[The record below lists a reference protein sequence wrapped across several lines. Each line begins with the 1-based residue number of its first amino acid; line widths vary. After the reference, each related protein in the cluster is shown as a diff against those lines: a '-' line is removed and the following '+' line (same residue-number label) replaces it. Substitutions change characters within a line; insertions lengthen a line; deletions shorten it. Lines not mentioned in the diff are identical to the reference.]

1 MMFAILGYQL
11 DNAEVLSALRTARR
25 HLNSGGRFICLVSF
39 HRGAHLVPTQGR
51 GFVDSLDS
59 LESGG
64 TIKNLETDQ
73 P

>member
-51 GFVDSLDS
+51 SFVDS

-64 TIKNLETDQ
+64 R
-73 P
+73 